1 MAMKKL
7 IISTFLLFSV
17 AANGADIFIENYESI
32 DGAEHQRIIIRG
44 GITNGDTQRF
54 INLLKNSNQYLVT
67 VWLDSNGGNVEESLG
82 IAEVVRELR
91 LRTRV
96 IKGGVCASAC
106 FFVWLEGSTRNA
118 SGPNGGAFGQ
128 LGLHR
133 PYLTSITNDPDSIN
147 KQNRIAAYVRNH
159 LENRHVPRR
168 LIDLMMSRA
177 SNQIYWVSLDDFDQ
191 YLRPVNPDI
200 EELNI
205 ARCGDSSNRLMLL
218 RYRNTGR
225 LTNSDIQELDKN
237 IDSIFDCEG
246 ELTIAALEEGYE
258 RLEKGWRPKNLKLT
272 AEKNAAD
279 NAQEVEDIHPGWIKI
294 VQSIEFTVW
303 LDEQDAA
310 TRMLSK
316 SYLPSDAIR
325 LISLYKSENQ
335 R

>member
-1 MAMKKL
+1 
-7 IISTFLLFSV
+7 
-17 AANGADIFIENYESI
+17 
-32 DGAEHQRIIIRG
+32 
-44 GITNGDTQRF
+44 
-54 INLLKNSNQYLVT
+54 
-67 VWLDSNGGNVEESLG
+67 
-82 IAEVVRELR
+82 
-91 LRTRV
+91 
-96 IKGGVCASAC
+96 
-106 FFVWLEGSTRNA
+106 
-118 SGPNGGAFGQ
+118 
-128 LGLHR
+128 
-133 PYLTSITNDPDSIN
+133 
-147 KQNRIAAYVRNH
+147 
-159 LENRHVPRR
+159 
-168 LIDLMMSRA
+168 MSRA